1 MNFPQANFSSVA
13 MLALGLGSFLHSG
26 CAFHH
31 YDAETGTE
39 HLWGFGH
46 FRMKAP
52 PQTGARPVVVGAQM
66 LGLNVR
72 TGRDDY
78 GLGVGWDSHSR
89 VTMPANGTLL
99 MEWPTNASPLPREM
113 RDLFT
118 VRIGTNLP
126 PSWEHPDD
134 TTSSPSKSKP

>member
-1 MNFPQANFSSVA
+1 MNLPPANFSSVV
-13 MLALGLGSFLHSG
+13 MLALGLGLFLHSG
-26 CAFHH
+26 CALHH

-52 PQTGARPVVVGAQM
+52 PQTGARPVVVGTQL
-66 LGLNVR
+66 LGLNLQ

-78 GLGVGWDSHSR
+78 GVSVGWDSQAR
-89 VTMPANGTLL
+89 MTMPANGTLL
-99 MEWPTNASPLPREM
+99 MEWPTNVSPLPREM

-126 PSWEHPDD
+126 PSWEYPVDD
-134 TTSSPSKSKP
+134 TSTPSKNKP